1 MGDLEM
7 AAASTWTNLFSG
19 DQNTLDAAWAL
30 FMNNLLSYARLA
42 PRELRDS
49 ILEGGG
55 RWQGSGYGQGNLS
68 RLIYDF
74 TKVAVLATNFA
85 DYRDVVLV
93 GLALFWRSASIPKEL
108 SGDAKSAAFQL
119 CVALDKDDDK
129 EDEEF
134 TMELPWAE
142 GLLPLSPS
150 LSHIMKNMTV
160 QLEQF
165 ERSKLLKDLPYFE
178 GIDREANINNHRRDA
193 TVPVERVHRSWETAS
208 LNILRLIALLDTS
221 LTSAQP
227 PCDLSNSEILERLF
241 SYALDL
247 SKRIHDY
254 RKQKSI
260 PDATPV
266 KNALFSK
273 EDLALAKQNQSVNKL
288 SSSSSSFSKGSFQMG
303 KDRYANNNYGRQ
315 QRPQG
320 QQFYSGS
327 NRGGGGKGKG
337 GGRGYGG
344 GRPQGASG
352 GSAPGNP

>member
-1 MGDLEM
+1 MH
-7 AAASTWTNLFSG
+7 
-19 DQNTLDAAWAL
+19 
-30 FMNNLLSYARLA
+30 NLLSYAPLA

-55 RWQGSGYGQGNLS
+55 RWRASGCGQGNLS

-74 TKVAVLATNFA
+74 TKVAVLATNFD

-108 SGDAKSAAFQL
+108 NGDAKSAAFQL
-119 CVALDKDDDK
+119 CEALDKPSV

-134 TMELPWAE
+134 TMELPWTE

-165 ERSKLLKDLPYFE
+165 ERSKLLKDLPY
-178 GIDREANINNHRRDA
+178 EANINNHRRDA
-193 TVPVERVHRSWETAS
+193 TVPVEGVHRSWETAS
-208 LNILRLIALLDTS
+208 LNILRLIALLDNS

-247 SKRIHDY
+247 SKRIHEY

-266 KNALFSK
+266 KNALISK
-273 EDLALAKQNQSVNKL
+273 EDLASAKQNQSVNKL
-288 SSSSSSFSKGSFQMG
+288 NSSSSSFFKGSFQMG
-303 KDRYANNNYGRQ
+303 KDPYANNNYGRQ

-320 QQFYSGS
+320 HQFSSGS

-337 GGRGYGG
+337 VGRGYGG
-344 GRPQGASG
+344 GHPQGASG
-352 GSAPGNP
+352 GSAPGNS